1 MSLSEAPIAKITY
14 HTAQDIS
21 NEILG
26 GAIKFC
32 RETGFKQNIMMLSF
46 FSAALL
52 LRSKENLLEHG
63 VLEDVAN
70 SFTSSI
76 SKVFQNGSADA
87 DLKDKVKE
95 MYKHYFDALSNDFSN
110 LKSEEEVLGLFT
122 IAKQLNNQGDN
133 NPASLSID
141 KFCGT
146 FPRVSSVIQ
155 SSIYNIVHQIDN
167 GMTIEYRH
175 ILNEFS
181 CARYNKTSVS
191 RPTSTPTT
199 NYTPTQQRT
208 TYTTSTQTKRG
219 DNKIVKVILIIL
231 AIILGIGLIANVVNN
246 SEDDNV
252 LTPVSEP
259 RSGQILTGSEPYNES
274 EITITASGG
283 ASCVVKLKTSSGT
296 ERMSFYVRAGD
307 TVTVGV
313 PCEYLYVYFASGD
326 TWYGTSHLFGEDT
339 SYSMD
344 DTICNFTEYTW
355 EYTLYPVSS
364 GNFSQTPIDEDE
376 FR

>member
-1 MSLSEAPIAKITY
+1 MSLSEAPLAKITY
-14 HTAQDIS
+14 RTAHDVS
-21 NEILG
+21 DEILG

-32 RETGFKQNIMMLSF
+32 RETGFNQNIMMLSL
-46 FSAALL
+46 FSAAFL
-52 LRSKENLLEHG
+52 LRSKETLLKHSIF
-63 VLEDVAN
+63 EDVLTN
-70 SFTSSI
+70 FTSSI
-76 SKVFQNGSADA
+76 GKVFSNVLTDS
-87 DLKDKVKE
+87 DLKDKVSE
-95 MYKHYFDALSNDFSN
+95 MHKHYFDALSNDFSSLN
-110 LKSEEEVLGLFT
+110 SEEEVLGFFS
-122 IAKQLNNQGDN
+122 IAKQLNSQGDN
-133 NPASLSID
+133 SSSVLSID

-146 FPRVSSVIQ
+146 FPKVASVIQ
-155 SSIYNIVHQIDN
+155 SSIYSIVHQIDN

-175 ILNEFS
+175 ILDEFTY
-181 CARYNKTSVS
+181 ARYNQEHAN
-191 RPTSTPTT
+191 RPVSTPTT
-199 NYTPTQQRT
+199 NYTPTQSRT
-208 TYTTSTQTKRG
+208 TYTPPAQTKQG
-219 DNKIVKVILIIL
+219 INKTTKVILIIV
-231 AIILGIGLIANVVNN
+231 AIILGIVIIANIANN
-246 SEDDNV
+246 SKDDE

-259 RSGQILTGSEPYNES
+259 MSGQILTGSEPYNES

-283 ASCVVKLKTSSGT
+283 ASCVVKLKTSSGI

-326 TWYGTSHLFGEDT
+326 TWYGTSHLFGENT